1 MIPVGPV
8 TMALSALLSSASGKP
23 VGRGRR
29 PATFPPPY
37 YLLHLVDVDTT
48 GPPLEDLNED
58 ISLVY
63 QVTCVSGP
71 DPNVQ
76 GSAGS
81 DDQAQWLADK
91 ARTALLGRN
100 PATGAWLHPLT
111 VSGAKVMGRRPETEP
126 GGTSDPA
133 DAIMS
138 HVLRVRVDLTPA

>member
-1 MIPVGPV
+1 MIAVLPV
-8 TMALSALLSSASGKP
+8 TMAVHALLTSATGKP

-29 PATFPPPY
+29 PGTTVPPY
-37 YLLHLVDVDTT
+37 YLLHLVGVDTT
-48 GPPLEDLNED
+48 GPPLADLHEDV
-58 ISLVY
+58 SLVY

-81 DDQAQWLADK
+81 DDQTQWLADK
-91 ARTALLGRN
+91 ARTALLGRDPN
-100 PATGAWLHPLT
+100 TGVWLHPLT
-111 VSGAKVMGRRPETEP
+111 VPGAKVIGRRPETEP
-126 GGTSDPA
+126 GGTSDPP